1 MAAVQII
8 CLAIL
13 FTFVRLSVLAA
24 EIPHHRYVQDVSLA
38 DGMITEDVLFESET
52 PSRTDCARQCKER
65 EECQSFTF
73 IPGPTRTSWGTCRGN
88 GPVWLPLLNV
98 QWVSAS
104 GARTYRRVHTKG
116 EGLC

>member
-1 MAAVQII
+1 MTAVQII

-13 FTFVRLSVLAA
+13 FTCIQLSVLAA
-24 EIPHHRYVQDVSLA
+24 EIHDQLYAEDVSIA
-38 DGMITEDVLFESET
+38 DSMITEDVLFESET

-65 EECQSFTF
+65 VECQSFTF

-88 GPVWLPLLNV
+88 GPVWPPLLNV

-104 GARTYRRVHTKG
+104 GTRTYRRVYTKG

>member
-1 MAAVQII
+1 MAAAQII

-13 FTFVRLSVLAA
+13 FTSIPLSVQAA
-24 EIPHHRYVQDVSLA
+24 EIHDQLYAKDVSIA
-38 DGMITEDVLFESET
+38 DGIITEDVLFESET

-73 IPGPTRTSWGTCRGN
+73 IPGPTTTSPGTCRGN
-88 GPVWLPLLNV
+88 GPVWPPLLNV

-104 GARTYRRVHTKG
+104 GARTYRRVHTTG

>member
-73 IPGPTRTSWGTCRGN
+73 IPGPTTTSPGTCRGN
-88 GPVWLPLLNV
+88 GPVWPPLLNV

-104 GARTYRRVHTKG
+104 GARTYRRVHTTG